1 MDSFDLSRL
10 KSHLDILRDE
20 YAETTQIL
28 SLLNTMKY
36 QDEIRGGMNRAV
48 ISRHIDLITKQQ
60 KYIQNRIGLL
70 ENTIDKIKNVSREVS
85 DDLDDAIRLLLNCS
99 L

>member
-1 MDSFDLSRL
+1 
-10 KSHLDILRDE
+10 
-20 YAETTQIL
+20 
-28 SLLNTMKY
+28 
-36 QDEIRGGMNRAV
+36 MNRAV

-85 DDLDDAIRLLLNCS
+85 DDLDDAIRLLLNRS

>member
-36 QDEIRGGMNRAV
+36 QDEGRGGMNLTV
-48 ISRHIDLITKQQ
+48 ISRHIYLITQQQ

-70 ENTIDKIKNVSREVS
+70 ENTIDKIKGVTREVS
-85 DDLDDAIRLLLNCS
+85 DDLDDAIRLLLNRS

>member
-28 SLLNTMKY
+28 SLLNTIKY
-36 QDEIRGGMNRAV
+36 QDEGRGGMNLTV
-48 ISRHIDLITKQQ
+48 ISRHIYLITQQQ

-70 ENTIDKIKNVSREVS
+70 ENTIDKIKGVTREVS
-85 DDLDDAIRLLLNCS
+85 DDLDDAIRLLLNRS

>member
-36 QDEIRGGMNRAV
+36 QDEGRGGMNRTV
-48 ISRHIDLITKQQ
+48 ISRHIYLITQQQ

-70 ENTIDKIKNVSREVS
+70 ENTIDKIDGVTREVS
-85 DDLDDAIRLLLNCS
+85 DDLDDAIRLLLNRS